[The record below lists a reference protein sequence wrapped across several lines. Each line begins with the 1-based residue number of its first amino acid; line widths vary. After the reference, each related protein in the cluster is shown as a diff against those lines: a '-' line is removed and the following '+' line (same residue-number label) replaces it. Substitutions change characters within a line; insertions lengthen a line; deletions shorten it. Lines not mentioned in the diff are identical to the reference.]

1 MKQVVAL
8 GDEAIALGA
17 IHAGI
22 SGIYGYPG
30 TPSTEIFEYVQ
41 KGAGRDG
48 KIHANWSANEKVGY
62 EEALGMSFAGKRAM
76 VTMKHVGLNVAAD
89 PFMNSGI
96 TGTNGGLVLAVADD
110 PGMHSSQNEQDSRYY
125 AQFCL
130 IPCFEPSNQQECYD
144 MTREAYDVSE
154 KFGVPV
160 MIRMV
165 TRLAHSRA
173 NIEVGDSRG
182 QNEMHVSDD
191 WKQWTLLPG
200 IARVR
205 YKRLTDLQPD
215 IDKWAD
221 ESKWNVLE
229 LKGKKGVIASGIA
242 YNYLIENL
250 DDGHD
255 LSILKLCAYPFPIG
269 KIRKLVEHCDEILVL
284 EDGYPFVENHLRGF
298 FGIPGKKVNGKLS
311 GHLPRTGELNPDL
324 VRAALEFAPNESA
337 SGTVTDIPARPPALC
352 KGCPHADTYNAL
364 TEALKDY
371 PRHSVLSDIG
381 CYTLGAL
388 PPFSAIQSC
397 VDMGASISMA
407 AGAAHAGAPNVV
419 CVIGDSTFTH
429 SGMTPL
435 IGAAKENVPM
445 TVFVLDNSIVAMTGF
460 QESMASGERMVK
472 LIEALGVNKEHIVP
486 LNPLP
491 KHHEENVAMI
501 KKEID
506 YKGLSVIIAQRACVQ
521 IRK

>member
-8 GDEAIALGA
+8 GDEAVALGA

-22 SGIYGYPG
+22 SGIFGYPG

-41 KGAGRDG
+41 KTSG
-48 KIHANWSANEKVGY
+48 KSGEIHAYWSANEKVGY

-96 TGTNGGLVLAVADD
+96 TGTGGGLVLAVADD
-110 PGMHSSQNEQDSRYY
+110 PGMHSSQNEQDSRYF

-130 IPCFEPSNQQECYD
+130 IPCFEPSDQQECYE
-144 MTREAYDVSE
+144 MTREAFDISE
-154 KFGVPV
+154 KFGLPV
-160 MIRMV
+160 MLRIV

-173 NIEVGDSRG
+173 NIEVSEPRE
-182 QNEMHVSDD
+182 QNALSVSDN
-191 WKQWTLLPG
+191 WQQWTLLPG

-215 IDKWAD
+215 LDKWAD
-221 ESKWNVLE
+221 DTKWNVLD
-229 LKGKKGVIASGIA
+229 LKGKKGIIACGIA

-250 DDGHD
+250 DDNHD
-255 LSILKLCAYPFPIG
+255 LSILKISAYPFPLE
-269 KIRKLVEHCDEILVL
+269 KIRNLVEHCDEVLVL
-284 EDGYPFVENHLRGF
+284 EDGYPFVEKHLEGF
-298 FGIPGKKVNGKLS
+298 FGIPGKHVHGKLT
-311 GHLPRTGELNPDL
+311 GHLPRTGELTPDL
-324 VRAALEFAPNESA
+324 VRAALEFEPNETA
-337 SGTVTDIPARPPALC
+337 TDEITDIPARPPALC

-388 PPFSAIQSC
+388 PPYSAIQSC

-407 AGAAHAGAPNVV
+407 AGAAHAGAENVV

-435 IGAAKENVPM
+435 IGAAKENVPI
-445 TVFVLDNSIVAMTGF
+445 TVFILDNAIVAMTGF
-460 QESMASGERMVK
+460 QQSMATGEKMVK
-472 LIEALGVNKEHIVP
+472 LVEGLGVDPEHIVM
-486 LNPLP
+486 LTPLP
-491 KHHEENVAMI
+491 KQHEENVAKI
-501 KKEID
+501 KKAIE
-506 YKGLSVIIAQRACVQ
+506 YKGLSVVIAQRACVQ